1 MLKKLYELWSTETQV
16 FITVKSVHLKCVF
29 VAVIESIYKTD
40 TKVLLEFGDNSIEID
55 ITENYV
61 CSENEMIITCGDTTV
76 KINWEVEEL

>member
-1 MLKKLYELWSTETQV
+1 MLKKLYELWGEETQV
-16 FITVKSVHLKCVF
+16 FITIKSVHLKCVF
-29 VAVIESIYKTD
+29 VTVIENIYETD
-40 TKVLLEFGDNSIEID
+40 TKVLLEFGDNSIEIN